1 MDLITSNTGNTWD
14 KTINNKIVLYSTT
27 KNDSITVN
35 YGDSSQQTININSS
49 KLYKNN
55 YLKTISNF
63 LNH

>member
-1 MDLITSNTGNTWD
+1 MDLITSNSGNTWD
-14 KTINNKIVLYSTT
+14 LTINNYIKLYTST